1 MAAQAFAEHFLR
13 LGLPDSVNCKV
24 GRLVGYMALHHGS
37 ADRTGLDID
46 SASRHE
52 ILREKQVLIGCG
64 GGYKQNVLIDI
75 VLLRN
80 GWLML
85 IWPYKMKASNMATLM
100 KHRP

>member
-75 VLLRN
+75 D
-80 GWLML
+80 G
-85 IWPYKMKASNMATLM
+85 
-100 KHRP
+100 